1 MAETKTNWIW
11 MRNWTAE
18 DKEEAALVLFRK
30 EIDIQRM
37 PQKGIIQVSA
47 DSRYKLYVNGQLAEI
62 GPCKGDRQIW
72 FADKVNLMPYLKKG
86 KNVLAVRVLRY
97 PTVQNKGCFGIYRTE
112 FPGFFAEGKILD
124 DEGKEYS
131 LDARDGWKVRKDEN
145 FHIVSESELFA
156 PLQILE
162 NTRGALWQAGW
173 MNPGYDTE
181 GWEAPYRYSDM
192 NQAVSPGNL
201 QKRPIPF
208 LFRKESR
215 FGDVVQ
221 TQDKIISKEEWQKFL
236 NGEQSILIPPNAKV
250 SVEISAGVE
259 RTAYLHL
266 ALEQGAKAQISI
278 LQSEGYVLGG
288 ERGDL
293 KVPVK
298 GNREDY
304 KAGFLA
310 GFTDHYIC
318 AGFGTKESPEVYEPF
333 WFRTFCFIRF
343 EMKTYEEPLVLR
355 NFTYTETGY
364 SLNVQTKADASDE
377 RFKKIWEISERTL
390 RCCMHETYEDCPF
403 YEQLQYAMDIRAQIL
418 YTYAISA
425 DDRLARKCMED
436 FRRSQRYDG
445 LLNCAAPRYDASVIP
460 GFSIYYILM
469 LYDHMMYFGDKE
481 LLENHMPTVE
491 GILQFFHRNRNS
503 KGYVEKIGGLNGKAR
518 FWSFIDWAV
527 EWENTTGIPPAVLKG
542 PVTME
547 SLLYILGLQKAAK
560 IAEYLDRKEQSALL
574 MQRAEQVQEAVRTF
588 CTGKDGMLQD
598 GPGIEEYSQHTQVFA
613 VLTDTVAGEQAKEN
627 LRKTILYKEKY
638 SQCSVAM
645 VYYLFRALEKTGM
658 YELTESYWNI
668 WQRMIDKYTT
678 TCVEDE
684 VQERSECH
692 AWGALILY
700 ELPSVILGI
709 RPSAPGYEKME
720 VKPVP
725 GYLKSARGQ
734 VITPKGMVNVEWYRE
749 NKEIHI
755 KLETSEG
762 KVEKEMEVQE

>member
-333 WFRTFCFIRF
+333 WFRTFRFIRF

-436 FRRSQRYDG
+436 FRGSQRYDG

-518 FWSFIDWAV
+518 FWSFIDWVV

>member
-333 WFRTFCFIRF
+333 WFRTFRFIRF

-720 VKPVP
+720 VKPMP

>member
-333 WFRTFCFIRF
+333 WFRTFRFIRF

-518 FWSFIDWAV
+518 FWSFIDWTV

>member
-304 KAGFLA
+304 KAGF
-310 GFTDHYIC
+310 TDHYIC

-333 WFRTFCFIRF
+333 WFRTFRFIRF

-574 MQRAEQVQEAVRTF
+574 MKRAEQVQEAVRTF

>member
-333 WFRTFCFIRF
+333 WFRTFRFIRF

-725 GYLKSARGQ
+725 GYLKLARGQ

>member
-333 WFRTFCFIRF
+333 WFRTFRFIRF

-518 FWSFIDWAV
+518 FWSFIDWVV

>member
-1 MAETKTNWIW
+1 
-11 MRNWTAE
+11 
-18 DKEEAALVLFRK
+18 
-30 EIDIQRM
+30 
-37 PQKGIIQVSA
+37 
-47 DSRYKLYVNGQLAEI
+47 
-62 GPCKGDRQIW
+62 
-72 FADKVNLMPYLKKG
+72 
-86 KNVLAVRVLRY
+86 
-97 PTVQNKGCFGIYRTE
+97 
-112 FPGFFAEGKILD
+112 
-124 DEGKEYS
+124 
-131 LDARDGWKVRKDEN
+131 
-145 FHIVSESELFA
+145 
-156 PLQILE
+156 
-162 NTRGALWQAGW
+162 
-173 MNPGYDTE
+173 
-181 GWEAPYRYSDM
+181 
-192 NQAVSPGNL
+192 
-201 QKRPIPF
+201 
-208 LFRKESR
+208 
-215 FGDVVQ
+215 
-221 TQDKIISKEEWQKFL
+221 
-236 NGEQSILIPPNAKV
+236 
-250 SVEISAGVE
+250 
-259 RTAYLHL
+259 
-266 ALEQGAKAQISI
+266 
-278 LQSEGYVLGG
+278 
-288 ERGDL
+288 
-293 KVPVK
+293 
-298 GNREDY
+298 
-304 KAGFLA
+304 
-310 GFTDHYIC
+310 
-318 AGFGTKESPEVYEPF
+318 
-333 WFRTFCFIRF
+333 
-343 EMKTYEEPLVLR
+343 MKTYEEPLVLR

-364 SLNVQTKADASDE
+364 PLNVQTKADASDE

-403 YEQLQYAMDIRAQIL
+403 YEQLQYAMDTRAQIL

-503 KGYVEKIGGLNGKAR
+503 KGYVEKIGGLNGRAR

-588 CTGKDGMLQD
+588 CTGKDRMLQD

>member
-333 WFRTFCFIRF
+333 WFRTFRFIRF

-445 LLNCAAPRYDASVIP
+445 LLNCAAPRYDVSVIP

>member
-145 FHIVSESELFA
+145 FHIVSGSELFA

-173 MNPGYDTE
+173 MNPEYDTE

-333 WFRTFCFIRF
+333 WFRTFRFIRF

-364 SLNVQTKADASDE
+364 PLNVQTKADASDE

-403 YEQLQYAMDIRAQIL
+403 YEQLQYAMDTRAQIL

-700 ELPSVILGI
+700 ELPSVILGV

>member
-333 WFRTFCFIRF
+333 WFRTFRFIRF

>member
-221 TQDKIISKEEWQKFL
+221 TQNKIISKEEWQKFL

-333 WFRTFCFIRF
+333 WFRTFRFIRF

-364 SLNVQTKADASDE
+364 PLNVQTKADASDE

-403 YEQLQYAMDIRAQIL
+403 YEQLQYAMDTRAQIL

-547 SLLYILGLQKAAK
+547 SLLYILGLQKASK

>member
-250 SVEISAGVE
+250 AVEISAGVE

-333 WFRTFCFIRF
+333 WFRTFRFIRF

>member
-1 MAETKTNWIW
+1 
-11 MRNWTAE
+11 
-18 DKEEAALVLFRK
+18 
-30 EIDIQRM
+30 
-37 PQKGIIQVSA
+37 
-47 DSRYKLYVNGQLAEI
+47 
-62 GPCKGDRQIW
+62 
-72 FADKVNLMPYLKKG
+72 
-86 KNVLAVRVLRY
+86 
-97 PTVQNKGCFGIYRTE
+97 
-112 FPGFFAEGKILD
+112 
-124 DEGKEYS
+124 
-131 LDARDGWKVRKDEN
+131 
-145 FHIVSESELFA
+145 
-156 PLQILE
+156 
-162 NTRGALWQAGW
+162 

-208 LFRKESR
+208 LLRKESR

-333 WFRTFCFIRF
+333 WFRTFRFIRF

-547 SLLYILGLQKAAK
+547 SFLYILGLQKAAK
-560 IAEYLDRKEQSALL
+560 KSEYLDRKEQSALL

-700 ELPSVILGI
+700 ELPSVSLGI

>member
-304 KAGFLA
+304 KAGF
-310 GFTDHYIC
+310 TDHYIC
-318 AGFGTKESPEVYEPF
+318 DGFGTKESPEVYEPF
-333 WFRTFCFIRF
+333 WFRTFRFIRF

>member
-333 WFRTFCFIRF
+333 WFRTFRFIRF

-436 FRRSQRYDG
+436 FRRSQR
-445 LLNCAAPRYDASVIP
+445 
-460 GFSIYYILM
+460 
-469 LYDHMMYFGDKE
+469 
-481 LLENHMPTVE
+481 
-491 GILQFFHRNRNS
+491 
-503 KGYVEKIGGLNGKAR
+503 
-518 FWSFIDWAV
+518 
-527 EWENTTGIPPAVLKG
+527 
-542 PVTME
+542 
-547 SLLYILGLQKAAK
+547 
-560 IAEYLDRKEQSALL
+560 
-574 MQRAEQVQEAVRTF
+574 
-588 CTGKDGMLQD
+588 
-598 GPGIEEYSQHTQVFA
+598 
-613 VLTDTVAGEQAKEN
+613 
-627 LRKTILYKEKY
+627 
-638 SQCSVAM
+638 
-645 VYYLFRALEKTGM
+645 
-658 YELTESYWNI
+658 
-668 WQRMIDKYTT
+668 
-678 TCVEDE
+678 
-684 VQERSECH
+684 
-692 AWGALILY
+692 
-700 ELPSVILGI
+700 
-709 RPSAPGYEKME
+709 
-720 VKPVP
+720 
-725 GYLKSARGQ
+725 
-734 VITPKGMVNVEWYRE
+734 
-749 NKEIHI
+749 
-755 KLETSEG
+755 
-762 KVEKEMEVQE
+762 

>member
-333 WFRTFCFIRF
+333 WFRTFRFIRF

-613 VLTDTVAGEQAKEN
+613 VLTDTVASEQAKEN

>member
-97 PTVQNKGCFGIYRTE
+97 PTVQNKGYFGIYRTE

-333 WFRTFCFIRF
+333 WFRTFRFIRF

-364 SLNVQTKADASDE
+364 PLNVQTKADASDE

-403 YEQLQYAMDIRAQIL
+403 YEQLQYAMDTRAQIL

-481 LLENHMPTVE
+481 LLENHMSTVE

-547 SLLYILGLQKAAK
+547 SFLYILGLQKAAK

>member
-333 WFRTFCFIRF
+333 WFRTFRFIRF

-518 FWSFIDWAV
+518 FCSFIDWAV

>member
-201 QKRPIPF
+201 QKRPISF

-333 WFRTFCFIRF
+333 WFRTFRFIRF

>member
-333 WFRTFCFIRF
+333 WFRTFRFIRF

-542 PVTME
+542 SVTME

>member
-333 WFRTFCFIRF
+333 WFRTFRFIRF

-547 SLLYILGLQKAAK
+547 SLLYILGLQKASK

>member
-304 KAGFLA
+304 KAGF
-310 GFTDHYIC
+310 TDHYIC

-333 WFRTFCFIRF
+333 WFRTFRFIRF

>member
-278 LQSEGYVLGG
+278 LQLEGYVLGG
-288 ERGDL
+288 ERVDL

-333 WFRTFCFIRF
+333 WFRTFRFIRF

>member
-333 WFRTFCFIRF
+333 WFRTFRFIRF

-627 LRKTILYKEKY
+627 LRKTILYKGKY

>member
-1 MAETKTNWIW
+1 
-11 MRNWTAE
+11 
-18 DKEEAALVLFRK
+18 
-30 EIDIQRM
+30 M

-333 WFRTFCFIRF
+333 WFRTFRFIRF

>member
-1 MAETKTNWIW
+1 
-11 MRNWTAE
+11 
-18 DKEEAALVLFRK
+18 
-30 EIDIQRM
+30 M

-333 WFRTFCFIRF
+333 WFRTFRFIRF

-574 MQRAEQVQEAVRTF
+574 MQRAEQVQEVVRTF

>member
-62 GPCKGDRQIW
+62 GPCKGDGQIW

-333 WFRTFCFIRF
+333 WFRTFRFIRF